1 MNLDQ
6 AQMRRMT
13 LWLDIHEGHKKG
25 TYSNNGLKHRQ
36 LLSELKKIDDY
47 IYDIQLEECV
57 SYTKNS
63 GNMPPL
69 EMLPNKYS
77 KLEWEEMKSF
87 GVKK

>member
-36 LLSELKKIDDY
+36 LLSELKK
-47 IYDIQLEECV
+47 
-57 SYTKNS
+57 N
-63 GNMPPL
+63 
-69 EMLPNKYS
+69 
-77 KLEWEEMKSF
+77 
-87 GVKK
+87 